1 MADGGP
7 DSLHPSESLRTVDS
21 LCEPD
26 PRNLS
31 FARFDATLGGFRS
44 ITAADQLS
52 DIAQFTLRD
61 EVPEPVR
68 VHFETAKNL
77 YAYAWFVYRFHA
89 VSEQQALTSLEFAL
103 RVRLADEIKRSAS
116 RRTRLPR
123 GLHEWLTVALERGAI
138 SNDRIS
144 WRVECALQRAR
155 SRASVEQIL
164 EMQRLGLSA
173 MRGDQSTIQPTAEDL
188 NHDWI
193 GSFIDSLPKIRNAY
207 AHGAELLHPT
217 GLGTFRIV
225 CELVNQLFE
234 PIADPASE
242 VA

>member
-1 MADGGP
+1 MSDGRP
-7 DSLHPSESLRTVDS
+7 DELHPSESLRMVDS

-31 FARFDATLGGFRS
+31 FVRFDASAGGFRS
-44 ITAADQLS
+44 VTATDQIG

-89 VSEQQALTSLEFAL
+89 VAEQQALTSLEFAL
-103 RVRLADEIKRSAS
+103 RLRLKDEIAQSPPK
-116 RRTRLPR
+116 RTRLPR
-123 GLHEWLTVALERGAI
+123 GLREWLTVALDRGAI
-138 SNDRIS
+138 SNDQIS
-144 WRVECALQRAR
+144 WRAEWALQRAR
-155 SRASVEQIL
+155 SRVPFEQIL
-164 EMQRLGLSA
+164 EMQRLGLSK
-173 MRGDQSTIQPTAEDL
+173 MRVDYSTAQPTAEDL

-193 GSFIDSLPKIRNAY
+193 GLFIENLPKIRNAY

-217 GLGTFRIV
+217 VLETFGIV
-225 CELVNQLFE
+225 RELVNQLF
-234 PIADPASE
+234 APAPSY
-242 VA
+242 AK